1 MFQQSISRVQDSIQL
16 TSKPRLLDL
25 FCGAGGASMGYA
37 MAGFDVTGIDL
48 KHGKRYPFTYIKGNV
63 LDYLNTEF
71 LRQFDVIAA
80 SPPCQTFSA
89 TKHLRN
95 AQGKSTSKVN
105 MIPEVRDAII
115 ASGVPYII
123 ENVPNAPLI
132 NPVQLCGSAFGLKV
146 RRHRLFESNLD
157 ITGTSCD
164 HKNQGKPIGIY
175 GSMRDEIPNGG
186 HTAKTMPEAHAAM
199 GIDWMIWG
207 ELVESIPPAY
217 THYLGK
223 QISDIIHSPYREI
236 VNQLMLGDA

>member
-1 MFQQSISRVQDSIQL
+1 MSQPFTSKVQGSIQPIRNKL
-16 TSKPRLLDL
+16 RLLDL

-48 KHGKRYPFTYIKGNV
+48 KHGKRYPFTYIKGDV
-63 LDYLNTEF
+63 RHYLNNEF
-71 LRQFDVIAA
+71 LSQFDVIAA

-95 AQGKSTSKVN
+95 AQGKSTTKVN
-105 MIPEVRDAII
+105 MIPEVRDALIV
-115 ASGVPYII
+115 SGKPYII

-132 NPVQLCGSAFGLKV
+132 NPIQLCGSAFELKV
-146 RRHRLFESNLD
+146 RRHRLFESNVPLV
-157 ITGTSCD
+157 GTSCD
-164 HKNQGKPIGIY
+164 HKSQGKPIGIY

-186 HTAKTMPEAHAAM
+186 HTAKTMQQANEAM

-223 QISDIIHSPYREI
+223 QIVTNITLI
-236 VNQLMLGDA
+236 